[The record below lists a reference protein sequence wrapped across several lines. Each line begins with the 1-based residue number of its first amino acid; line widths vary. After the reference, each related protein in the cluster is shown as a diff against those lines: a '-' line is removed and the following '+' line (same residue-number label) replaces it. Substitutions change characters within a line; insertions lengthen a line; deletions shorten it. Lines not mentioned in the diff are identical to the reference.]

1 MRQITVN
8 DLAQRLR
15 SEPAPLLL
23 DVREHW
29 EREIVHLAG
38 DRHIPMGE
46 ITQRKHEL
54 DPQQE
59 IVVYCHH
66 GGRSAQ
72 VAHYLAQQGYD
83 RVINLTGGIDAW
95 SREVDI
101 SLPRY

>member
-8 DLAQRLR
+8 ELAQRLHT
-15 SEPAPLLL
+15 EPVPLLL
-23 DVREHW
+23 DVREQW
-29 EREIVHLAG
+29 EREIAHLTG

-46 ITQRKHEL
+46 ITQRKQEL

-72 VAHYLAQQGYD
+72 VAHYLTQQGYE

-95 SREVDI
+95 SREVDT

>member
-1 MRQITVN
+1 MHQITVSE
-8 DLAQRLR
+8 LVQRLR

-23 DVREHW
+23 DVRENW
-29 EREIVHLAG
+29 EREIAHLTG

-46 ITQRKHEL
+46 ITHRKHEL

-72 VAHYLAQQGYD
+72 VAHYLAQQGYE
-83 RVINLTGGIDAW
+83 RVINLVGGIDAW

>member
-1 MRQITVN
+1 MHQITATELV
-8 DLAQRLR
+8 QRLR
-15 SEPAPLLL
+15 SEPVPLLL

-29 EREIVHLAG
+29 EREIAHLAG

-46 ITQRKHEL
+46 ISQRKQEL

-72 VAHYLAQQGYD
+72 VAHYLEQQGFD
-83 RVINLTGGIDAW
+83 KVINLTGGIDAW
-95 SREVDI
+95 AREVDT